1 MKESIYKTYDELP
14 LFLNSEIVSNLLG
27 ISISSAYEL
36 MHEKGFPSVRIGN
49 RLIVP
54 KEEFQK
60 WVKGKLNQEVK

>member
-14 LFLNSEIVSNLLG
+14 LFLNAGTVAKVLG

-36 MHEKGFPSVRIGN
+36 MHEKDFPSLKIGN

-54 KEEFQK
+54 KENFKK
-60 WVKGKLNQEVK
+60 WVEIKTNKI